1 MRLAYDDFYLAISN
15 GNFAGISIMSSNK
28 QIKERGD
35 KVIMGTYARYPAA
48 MVKGSGCRLTD
59 ADGKEYLDFMA
70 GIAVCGLGHGHPA
83 ITEAIGRQAGKLVHV
98 SNLYYTEP
106 QIELAEMIIGNSF
119 GEKIFFCNSG
129 AEANEAA
136 MKLARIYSAEGRYKI
151 ISLSGSFHG
160 RTLATVAATGQ
171 PKFHKGFEPLPEGFI
186 HAPFGD
192 FQALEE
198 MVDGSTCAI
207 LCEPLQGE
215 GGVRPLAKEYLTG
228 IKALCEKHG
237 LLLIFDEI
245 QTGVGR
251 TGTLFAYEQLGVEPD
266 ILTMAKALGNGL
278 PIGAMMTSAKIAAPF
293 IPGTHASTFGGNPVA
308 SAAAVATLKIMLAD
322 GFLTGVKNRGEYFQ
336 SELNRLAR
344 RFPAIISSV
353 RGMGL
358 IVGAVLTEE
367 GVSFGTDIVN
377 AMFDRGF
384 LMNFAGNVA
393 LRFVPPLIVTKEEID
408 RLVTALGEVLAEL

>member
-1 MRLAYDDFYLAISN
+1 MMN
-15 GNFAGISIMSSNK
+15 NK
-28 QIKERGD
+28 QLKERGD
-35 KVIMGTYARYPAA
+35 KVFIGTYARYPAA

-70 GIAVCGLGHGHPA
+70 GIAVCGLGHAHPEITGA
-83 ITEAIGRQAGKLVHV
+83 ICRQAAELVHV

-106 QIELAEMIIGNSF
+106 QIALAEMIIENSF
-119 GEKIFFCNSG
+119 GEKLFLCNSG

-136 MKLARIYSAEGRYKI
+136 IKLARIYSGEGRYKI
-151 ISLSGSFHG
+151 ISFSGSFHG

-171 PKFHKGFEPLPEGFI
+171 PKFHKGFEPLPEGFS

-192 FQALEE
+192 LQALEQ
-198 MVDGSTCAI
+198 MIDDSTCAI
-207 LCEPLQGE
+207 LLEPLQGE
-215 GGVRPLAKEYLTG
+215 GGVRPLSKEYLQG
-228 IKALCEKHG
+228 IKALCDKHG

-245 QTGVGR
+245 QTGIGR
-251 TGTLFAYEQLGVEPD
+251 TGTLFAYQQLGIEPD

-278 PIGAMMTSAKIAAPF
+278 PIGAMMTSAQIAASF
-293 IPGTHASTFGGNPVA
+293 VPGTHASTFGGNPVA

-322 GFLTGVKNRGEYFQ
+322 GFLAEVGKKGDYFQ
-336 SELNRLAR
+336 AELNKLVE
-344 RFPAIISSV
+344 RFPAMISSV

-358 IVGAVLTEE
+358 LVGAVLTEQ
-367 GVSFGTDIVN
+367 GIAQGTEIVN
-377 AMFDRGF
+377 KMFGRGF

-408 RLVTALGEVLAEL
+408 SLVGALAEVLAEF